1 MPPPSRN
8 EQPILLNPDEQNI
21 RKLLRIRIRQ
31 IVICAVLETCLNIG
45 MELDRLEDEE
55 YDLIWPVY
63 DFFPSISWEML
74 MQEQDSQPCCHFAIN
89 KQLIDK

>member
-1 MPPPSRN
+1 MPPPSTN

-21 RKLLRIRIRQ
+21 RKLLQIRIRQ
-31 IVICAVLETCLNIG
+31 IVIFAVLETCLNIG

-74 MQEQDSQPCCHFAIN
+74 TQEQDFPSFCHVVIV
-89 KQLIDK
+89 LD